1 MSKSKKKSSKDA
13 RNQVAKQERTVRKKV
28 RRKKHLR
35 PNQSEAW
42 RHSTEIAE
50 SYQAG
55 KSLRELVLWVKST
68 YQITVSH
75 QTISEILKAE
85 GLTLRSRGGAKKSQ
99 IWEHANEI
107 AEEYKRGGTSTV
119 KLAAKY
125 GSSPANI
132 ATILRSEG
140 VKLYP
145 FSGRKISKAWK
156 LESEIINDYFQ
167 KKISQQKLAAK
178 YSCSLTTI
186 GKILGK
192 VKKNK

>member
-1 MSKSKKKSSKDA
+1 MSKSRKKSAKDA
-13 RNQVAKQERTVRKKV
+13 RNLDAKQERTVRKKV
-28 RRKKHLR
+28 KRKKNLR

-42 RHSTEIAE
+42 RYSAEIAE

-75 QTISEILKAE
+75 QTISELLKAE
-85 GLTLRSRGGAKKSQ
+85 GLSLRSRGGAKKSA
-99 IWEHANEI
+99 IWEHAGEI
-107 AEEYKRGGTSTV
+107 AEEYKQGGTSTV
-119 KLAAKY
+119 KLAVKY

-132 ATILRSEG
+132 ATILKSEG

-145 FSGRKISKAWK
+145 YTGRKISKAWR
-156 LESEIINDYFQ
+156 LESEIIKEYFQ
-167 KKISQQKLAAK
+167 DKIPQQKLAAK

-192 VKKNK
+192 VKKK